1 MTIPKVTRD
10 LLMLAPSFNLSPT
23 APLALARSL
32 RKKICVKEKANNKH
46 SLHHQL
52 ASFKL
57 YQTHQVSPA
66 PVVCKRLELLLLLNC
81 KHYHPTLVQQ
91 RGGGHMTLYHQDPVA
106 TLSRPSQGASQVGA
120 PQVSQT
126 SNTNYTELQYIA
138 ASFPSVTTGTMKPLS
153 IYQVSL
159 LHKN

>member
-32 RKKICVKEKANNKH
+32 RKRKYIMSRKSKQKKPLTL
-46 SLHHQL
+46 SPTRQ
-52 ASFKL
+52 FKTVSIL
-57 YQTHQVSPA
+57 LGLPSSRSIQVTT
-66 PVVCKRLELLLLLNC
+66 V
-81 KHYHPTLVQQ
+81 PTLGQQ
-91 RGGGHMTLYHQDPVA
+91 RRGVHMTLYHQDPVA
-106 TLSRPSQGASQVGA
+106 TLSRPSEGASQVGA

-126 SNTNYTELQYIA
+126 SNMELQYIA
-138 ASFPSVTTGTMKPLS
+138 ASSPPVTTGTLKSLS